1 MKIKI
6 ARHYGLCGGVKR
18 ALNIVEEALKECNG
32 EILYIFHEIVHN
44 TFVINELKK
53 KNIIFTDSLDSV
65 PDGAKIVFS
74 AHGVSR
80 AVEDKSR
87 EKNLRIFD
95 ATCLLVKKNH
105 AVVEQAF
112 SENKRII
119 FIGSKSHPE
128 CIGTI
133 GRVDDGYCLVV
144 ENEEDI
150 ASLPDIDQELISL
163 SQTTLSIDDVKKIQ
177 AALSRK
183 YPDIKH
189 SDGVCFSTYER
200 QMSIKKLASECDLI
214 LIAGSK
220 ASSNSCRLCQIA
232 GECGVIAKL
241 VDDVEDIKDFDFSP
255 FACAGISAGAS
266 APQEKIDEIIN
277 FVRMK

>member
-105 AVVEQAF
+105 DIVAQAF
-112 SENKRII
+112 AEKKRVV
-119 FIGSKSHPE
+119 FIGIKSHPE

-144 ENEEDI
+144 ENEDDI
-150 ASLPDIDQELISL
+150 KNMPDIDGEVVSL
-163 SQTTLSIDDVKKIQ
+163 SQTTLAIDDTEKIRKS
-177 AALSRK
+177 LSRK
-183 YPDIKH
+183 YPQIKH
-189 SDGVCFSTYER
+189 ENGICSSTSLR
-200 QMSIKKLASECDLI
+200 QQSVRELAMECDLI
-214 LIAGSK
+214 LVIGSK
-220 ASSNSCRLCQIA
+220 TSSNSCRLLQIA
-232 GECGVIAKL
+232 KNCGSEAKL
-241 VDDVEDIKDFDFSP
+241 VDSVEDIKDFDFSGVS
-255 FACAGISAGAS
+255 CAGITAGAS
-266 APQEKIDEIIN
+266 TPQEQIDEIIN